1 MVVQCQRQEKRRKQ
15 ELKQTLGIIAFELS
29 QYVNH
34 DIERGQG
41 ELSEPTWRQ

>member
-1 MVVQCQRQEKRRKQ
+1 MGGQDKGRKQ
-15 ELKQTLGIIAFELS
+15 ELKQTLGMIAFELP

-41 ELSEPTWRQ
+41 EVPKATGRK